1 MIMNNS
7 IRAAA
12 SGAVGGG
19 LITGGLLG
27 ISVALM
33 DPAMPQGMVLI
44 GSAFYGGAICG
55 GILGA
60 LVGIVRSERERGG
73 ALRVNP
79 AASHE
84 RAA

>member
-12 SGAVGGG
+12 AGAVGGG
-19 LITGGLLG
+19 FITGGLLG

-44 GSAFYGGAICG
+44 GSAVYGGAICG

-60 LVGIVRSERERGG
+60 LVGIVRSEGEHG
-73 ALRVNP
+73 AAATVNP
-79 AASHE
+79 AASYE

>member
-12 SGAVGGG
+12 AGAAGGG

-27 ISVALM
+27 LSVALM

-44 GSAFYGGAICG
+44 GSAVYGGTVIG

-60 LVGIVRSERERGG
+60 LVGIASGERERRD
-73 ALRVNP
+73 ALAVNP
-79 AASHE
+79 EAKYE